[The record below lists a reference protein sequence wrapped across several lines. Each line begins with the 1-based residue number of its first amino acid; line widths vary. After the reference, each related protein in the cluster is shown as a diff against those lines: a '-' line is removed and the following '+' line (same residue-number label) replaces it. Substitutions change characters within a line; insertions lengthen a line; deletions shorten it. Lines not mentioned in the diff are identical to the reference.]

1 MAELNFKNRTLYHG
15 DNLDFLRGMNSE
27 TVHLIATDPPFNK
40 NRDFH
45 ATPDSLAQGASF
57 SDRWS
62 WERDVHEEWTDSIID
77 DWPAVWEVII
87 AARAAYGDDMGAFLC
102 WLGVRLMEMHRVL
115 RPDGSIYLHCDPTAG
130 HYIKG
135 MLDAIFGWKN
145 FRNEIVWRR
154 IKAGKQSQHKSIR
167 FGANTD
173 SIFFYVKSSKA
184 EFTPY
189 RDLTED
195 EVLAKFPLTDEAGQR
210 YYDDSS
216 HIFRPAA
223 LGDRPNLCYEWRGFK
238 NPNPSGWTMTKE
250 RLEEEYQKGNFVILP
265 TGKLQRR
272 KYHRDHRGIKL
283 PNLWDDISNI
293 GRRERT
299 GYPTQKPLAL
309 YERIIQASS
318 NEGDIVL
325 DPFCGC
331 ATTTIAA
338 ERLGRQWVGMDIW
351 NEAHPVTLKRL
362 AEEGMVTA
370 ASEHNQMFPH
380 LVHYETAPPVR
391 TDDNEMAAPTLKLKI
406 QRPVEPWQKLTHK
419 QMVRVLAFAQQ
430 SNGGVICAGCGRV
443 LEVEFMQLDHITP
456 KVDRGENHILNRI
469 LLCGPCNRRKRDNLT
484 LRGLLREN
492 RKKTVGWMKDES
504 LAKLVQEIA
513 REKAEWIRDH
523 FDSEDCQTLIKG
535 DIPVT
540 FR

>member
-45 ATPDSLAQGASF
+45 ATPDSLAKGASF
-57 SDRWS
+57 KDRWS

-77 DWPAVWEVII
+77 DWPDVWEVIT

-115 RPDGSIYLHCDPTAG
+115 RPDGSIYLHCDPTAS
-130 HYIKG
+130 HYIKAI
-135 MLDAIFGWKN
+135 MDAIFGWKN
-145 FRNEIVWRR
+145 FRNEIVWAYRSGGVSKR
-154 IKAGKQSQHKSIR
+154 WFGRKHDILLFYAKSKRYNVQIPKER
-167 FGANTD
+167 SYNRDF
-173 SIFFYVKSSKA
+173 K
-184 EFTPY
+184 PY
-189 RDLTED
+189 R
-195 EVLAKFPLTDEAGQR
+195 
-210 YYDDSS
+210 
-216 HIFRPAA
+216 
-223 LGDRPNLCYEWRGFK
+223 FK
-238 NPNPSGWTMTKE
+238 GVN
-250 RLEEEYQKGNFVILP
+250 EYQDEEGRWYTLA
-265 TGKLQRR
+265 TM
-272 KYHRDHRGIKL
+272 RDVWEI
-283 PNLWDDISNI
+283 PMV
-293 GRRERT
+293 GRTSKERT

-309 YERIIQASS
+309 YERIIKASS

-351 NEAHPVTLKRL
+351 NEAHPVTLTRL
-362 AEEGMVTA
+362 AKEGMVTA
-370 ASEHNQMFPH
+370 DSEHKQMFPH
-380 LVHYETAPPVR
+380 IVHYETAPPVR
-391 TDDNEMAAPTLKLKI
+391 TDDNEMAAPTLELRI
-406 QRPVEPWQKLTHK
+406 QRPVEPWQRLTHK

-456 KVDRGENHILNRI
+456 KADRGENHILNRI

-492 RKKTVGWMKDES
+492 RKKTVGWMKDEDM
-504 LAKLVQEIA
+504 AKLIQEHA
-513 REKAEWIRDH
+513 REKAEWVRDH
-523 FDSEDCQTLIKG
+523 FDSAECQALIKG
-535 DIPVT
+535 GASPHLT
-540 FR
+540 A